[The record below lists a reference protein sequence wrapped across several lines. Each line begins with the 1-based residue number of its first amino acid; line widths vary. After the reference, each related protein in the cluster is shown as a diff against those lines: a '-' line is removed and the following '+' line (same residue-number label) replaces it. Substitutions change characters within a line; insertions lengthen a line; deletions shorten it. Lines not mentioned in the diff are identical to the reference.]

1 MAVYS
6 EPIKWAIIIFP
17 FLAFFIS
24 GALLIYEY
32 RKYGSFVWTR
42 AMILYSFVFYLLCA
56 YFLVILP
63 LPSRAEVAQYTGPT
77 MELRPFHFISGILNE
92 TVFSLK
98 DPSTYLPALKQHA
111 VLEPLFNV
119 LLVLPF
125 GVYLRYYFKCSF
137 LKTVLASFLLS
148 LFFELTQLSG
158 LYFIYPRS
166 YRLADVNDLINNTVG
181 GMVGY
186 WLTPLFTFLL
196 PTREEIDAT
205 SYEKGQTVS
214 LLRRFFAW
222 GIDWLVI
229 GFVQGLRVFGLN
241 FIPAYKNWA
250 TNYPIFSDRMWLF
263 IMVFAVF
270 IVMMKLTNGQT
281 LGKKVVRIRVVET
294 GHEKIRLKALF
305 VRYGYLYFVYGLIS
319 IYLANATDLLNSSNR
334 MLQMVSLLLYLFCL
348 ILYLLFL
355 INVLLTLIRKKRRL
369 FYEKAS
375 HTYTVSTLEVAKTKE
390 SAGE

>member
-1 MAVYS
+1 M
-6 EPIKWAIIIFP
+6 
-17 FLAFFIS
+17 
-24 GALLIYEY
+24 
-32 RKYGSFVWTR
+32 
-42 AMILYSFVFYLLCA
+42 
-56 YFLVILP
+56 
-63 LPSRAEVAQYTGPT
+63 
-77 MELRPFHFISGILNE
+77 
-92 TVFSLK
+92 
-98 DPSTYLPALKQHA
+98 
-111 VLEPLFNV
+111 
-119 LLVLPF
+119 
-125 GVYLRYYFKCSF
+125 
-137 LKTVLASFLLS
+137 S

-181 GMVGY
+181 GIVGY

-229 GFVQGLRVFGLN
+229 GFVQGLLVFGLN

-250 TNYPIFSDRMWLF
+250 TNYPIFSDRMWFF

-375 HTYTVSTLEVAKTKE
+375 HAYTVSTLEVAKTKE